1 MVKKSKECD
10 RIKRSRECFTYTSV
24 LISDVDLLLEPTDQP
39 PKEKYSVQLE
49 GKTYLPVFASAKE
62 NERQDEAP
70 VIQIWWIPAFFFSLS
85 SFAVLHLLKRLYST
99 GIQKPCFSA
108 LVFIH

>member
-49 GKTYLPVFASAKE
+49 GKTYLPVFASGFMYGMLFPMSNSMFPSYMNGNRIKME
-62 NERQDEAP
+62 ECLHGRRT
-70 VIQIWWIPAFFFSLS
+70 PAQPFMPSK
-85 SFAVLHLLKRLYST
+85 VK
-99 GIQKPCFSA
+99 
-108 LVFIH
+108 